1 MRKMLVMAVAIF
13 LASPGLGRAQST
25 LVWKF
30 KDGETFFVEKVE
42 SIKQSADLITKQ
54 VTQESEITTVTQFH
68 VTKVN
73 ADGATVEQKF
83 VGAKLKGDLATNEAL
98 KKMMERLKG
107 TTLTITLSK
116 DGRLLKLEGYEEAI
130 KKLSDGKAEEAALV
144 KSVLSEESIKTSLT
158 ETFGFLP
165 EKEVKKGDAWTRGI
179 KTPLGPFGFL
189 QGDYEYTFKGKPEKA
204 GDKELAVD
212 QIGVGA
218 KLHFDFP
225 KNAVVMGDLKVVRA
239 EFKTESAAGTID
251 FDASAGKLVRSEVD
265 MNVKGTLTLDNK
277 GNGITVYLEYKTN
290 AKTRLLDKNPLD

>member
-1 MRKMLVMAVAIF
+1 MNKTVLIAFVLF
-13 LASPGLGRAQST
+13 LSLPNSGRSQTT
-25 LVWKF
+25 LAWKF

-42 SIKQSADLITKQ
+42 SIKQSADLITKP

-68 VTKVN
+68 VTKVS
-73 ADGATVEQKF
+73 ADGATLEQKF
-83 VGAKLKGDLATNEAL
+83 VGAKLKGDLASNEAL

-107 TTLTITLSK
+107 ATLTITLSK
-116 DGRLLKLEGYEEAI
+116 EGRLLKLEGYEEAI
-130 KKLSDGKAEEAALV
+130 KKLSGDKAEEAALV

-165 EKEVKKGDAWTRGI
+165 DREVKKGDAWTKAI

-204 GDKELAVD
+204 GDKGLVVD

-225 KNAVVMGDLKVVRA
+225 KNAVVMGDLKVARA

-251 FDASAGKLVRSEVD
+251 FDPSAGKLVRAEMD
-265 MNVKGTLTLDNK
+265 MSVKGTLTLDNK
-277 GNGITVYLEYKTN
+277 GTGITVYLEYKTN
-290 AKTRLLDKNPLD
+290 AKTRLLYKNPLD